1 MSAAKKELYEMID
14 ALPEEKT
21 QILKMF
27 LEILLSINSNEDK
40 DWLEANLDKL
50 PFYDWGPEGPPKGQP
65 IIFKPGV
72 GLIVGGESERK

>member
-21 QILKMF
+21 QLLKMF

-50 PFYDWGPEGPPKGQP
+50 AFYDWGPEGLPKGQP
-65 IIFKPGV
+65 ITFKPGV
-72 GLIVGGESERK
+72 GLIVGGESEC